1 MDFPFIGPAYESESP
16 FISRQRCVNWY
27 LEKSPE
33 GGRTPLALY
42 PTPGMAVFSALPN
55 EAQTVHVVNGR
66 LFCVVSGTLYEVSS
80 SGALTSR
87 GSVANTGYAKIVNN
101 GVQLLVLTG
110 ATAYVLALDTNVLT
124 ASLSTYLNA
133 ATECVV
139 IDGYGVFAETGSQRV
154 RITSPYDF
162 LTVDPNDF
170 ASAEGL
176 PDNIVAVA
184 SLNREVWLFGER
196 STEIW
201 FNSGAADFPFERS
214 ANTFIEFGLAAPAC
228 VTKLD
233 GSLYWIGKG
242 TDGRATCLRANGY
255 QPEMI
260 AHHGIAKV
268 LEQADKVGGLASAW
282 AYSYHE
288 RGHPFYVITI
298 PALEKTFA
306 FDPLMGQWHERSY
319 FVSRETNHPVRS
331 AVTFNGKTICAAKG
345 IYSLVELSEDY
356 LTDLGNP
363 IVRTRICGVAHANQK
378 RTLASNLEL
387 VMQTGLGLA
396 VASGYPGVNPVV
408 KFRQSTNGGVSFGDW
423 RTETAGAMGE
433 SYRRVSFRRLGEAIN
448 RVFEVQVSDPVKWVI
463 AGATLDAKVAMR
475 G

>member
-16 FISRQRCVNWY
+16 FVSAQRCVNWY

-33 GGRTPLALY
+33 GGRTALALY
-42 PTPGMAVFSALPN
+42 PTPGMAVFSALPS
-55 EAQTVHVVNGR
+55 EAQAVHVIDGR

-80 SGALTSR
+80 AGALTSR
-87 GSVANTGYAKIVNN
+87 GSVAATGYAKMVNN
-101 GVQLLVLTG
+101 GVQLLILTG
-110 ATAYVLALDTNVLT
+110 GTAYVFNLSTNVLT
-124 ASLSTYLNA
+124 ASLSDFLNA

-139 IDGYGVFAETGSQRV
+139 IDGYGVFAEKDSQRIRV
-154 RITSPYDF
+154 TSPYDF

-214 ANTFIEFGLAAPAC
+214 ANTFIEFGLTAPAC
-228 VTKLD
+228 AAKLD
-233 GSLYWIGKG
+233 GALYWIGRG
-242 TDGRATCLRANGY
+242 SDGRATCLRANGY

-268 LEQADKVGGLASAW
+268 LEEADKNGGLSSAW
-282 AYSYHE
+282 AFSYKE

-298 PALEKTFA
+298 PSMEKTFA
-306 FDPLMGQWHERSY
+306 FDPLMSQWHERSY
-319 FVSRETNHPVRS
+319 FVSRETNHPVWS

-345 IYSLVELSEDY
+345 INSLVELSESY

-363 IVRTRICGVAHANQK
+363 IVRTRVCGVSHAGQK
-378 RTLASNLEL
+378 RVLASNLEL
-387 VMQTGLGLA
+387 VMQTGIGLS
-396 VASGYPGVNPVV
+396 SGQGSTPTV
-408 KFRQSTNGGVSFGDW
+408 KLRQSVDGGVSFGDW
-423 RTETAGAMGE
+423 RTETAGNMGQ
-433 SYRRVSFRRLGEAIN
+433 SFRRVSFRRLGEAIN

-463 AGATLDAKVAMR
+463 AGASFDAKVAVR